1 MNQERLSPFQ
11 ILILILSFYVI
22 GAMAVQELHDLPP
35 EVDDLISKLD
45 FVVCGFF
52 LADFVIRFSQ
62 ADSKWRFMRW
72 GWIDLL
78 ASIPASFFMAGRLVR
93 VVQVIRMLRA
103 IKSLSLIW
111 NLLFRNKAK
120 GIFASV
126 ASATVLL
133 LIFGSVVILVVEGPN
148 PNSQINTAEEA
159 LWWAF
164 VTVTTV
170 GYGDF
175 YPVTTL
181 GRVVAA
187 LLMVAGVSL
196 FGSFAAY
203 VGSLFIG
210 DQEDETS
217 RLHRAQRDML
227 RELARE
233 VRELKTEVVALRQE
247 LAQRDDQRDTPRDDV
262 SR

>member
-1 MNQERLSPFQ
+1 M
-11 ILILILSFYVI
+11 
-22 GAMAVQELHDLPP
+22 
-35 EVDDLISKLD
+35 
-45 FVVCGFF
+45 
-52 LADFVIRFSQ
+52 
-62 ADSKWRFMRW
+62 
-72 GWIDLL
+72 
-78 ASIPASFFMAGRLVR
+78 
-93 VVQVIRMLRA
+93 
-103 IKSLSLIW
+103 
-111 NLLFRNKAK
+111 
-120 GIFASV
+120 

-148 PNSQINTAEEA
+148 PDSQINTAEEA